1 MALNSTQTPVML
13 LALKLLWPQNLPEKV
28 RQSFSFSKFGCSRLW
43 TNSLQKRDYFA
54 LSNLRNRLFLS
65 ALVDFVLI
73 LTNSSLFS
81 YQVMK
86 RRKHHLLCMDF
97 VKKRKKKRHKPC
109 NTPDILPSLGDLGKQ
124 AMRMRFGNASAVKV
138 LNGKNAGKRRAMA
151 RKSKTTAG

>member
-1 MALNSTQTPVML
+1 M
-13 LALKLLWPQNLPEKV
+13 
-28 RQSFSFSKFGCSRLW
+28 
-43 TNSLQKRDYFA
+43 DYFA

-81 YQVMK
+81 YKVMK

-109 NTPDILPSLGDLGKQ
+109 NTPDILTSLGDLGKQ
-124 AMRMRFGNASAVKV
+124 VLRMRFGNASAVKV
-138 LNGKNAGKRRAMA
+138 FSGKMQVKGGQGQEKVKQLRGKSA
-151 RKSKTTAG
+151 